1 MNKLRFSIINQKKT
15 FPLVVLILF
24 CGQIS
29 VSCYKKRPQIEKHHF
44 TISIDLIPYQDH
56 TIQIFY
62 KLNADDSY
70 YEELSLK
77 KNVKANTTLQNLV
90 FELPHGIKPKNIR
103 IDLDEHE
110 NDSIRVE
117 NIRFQYKNLMVNGN
131 RGVYKSWFTFNEN
144 ITEGKDSLTFHL
156 KRVNNFLDPQLN
168 GNRKL
173 NAKLVKLFLPD
184 IYDKNPF
191 HRDHKETQ
199 KNVIKI

>member
-1 MNKLRFSIINQKKT
+1 MNKLRFNLINQKKT
-15 FPLVVLILF
+15 FPLVILILF

-44 TISIDLIPYQDH
+44 TILIDLIPYQDH

-70 YEELSLK
+70 SEELSLK

-90 FELPHGIKPKNIR
+90 FELPYRIKPKNIR
-103 IDLDEHE
+103 IDLGEHE

-117 NIRFQYKNLMVNGN
+117 NIRFQYKDLIVNGN
-131 RGVYKSWFTFNEN
+131 KGVYKSWFTFNQN
-144 ITEGKDSLTFHL
+144 MVVGKDSLTFHL
-156 KRVNNFLDPQLN
+156 KKVAGFFDPQLN

-173 NAKLVKLFLPD
+173 NAKLVKLFPPD
-184 IYDKNPF
+184 IN
-191 HRDHKETQ
+191 ETTLFGP
-199 KNVIKI
+199 KKDTLKSGEPKI